1 MKTAYYSL
9 KNAFIYVNINVHI
22 SIYLSLYIYIFIYI
36 YNINKLN
43 IGCELLHKKCSI
55 LKIELYKAE
64 TDK

>member
-1 MKTAYYSL
+1 MYVC
-9 KNAFIYVNINVHI
+9 IYV
-22 SIYLSLYIYIFIYI
+22 YIYIYIYI
-36 YNINKLN
+36 YKELN